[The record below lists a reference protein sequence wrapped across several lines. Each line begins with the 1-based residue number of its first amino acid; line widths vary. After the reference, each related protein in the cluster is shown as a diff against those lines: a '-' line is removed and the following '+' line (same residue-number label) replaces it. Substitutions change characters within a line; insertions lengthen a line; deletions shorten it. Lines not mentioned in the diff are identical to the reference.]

1 MRLSEM
7 EIASHPLS
15 DCELSSILRKWAKYK
30 ISSQKGNMKAVK
42 RMERYMH

>member
-15 DCELSSILRKWAKYK
+15 DCELSSILRKWS
-30 ISSQKGNMKAVK
+30 SSQISAGRNK
-42 RMERYMH
+42 REEQGPG